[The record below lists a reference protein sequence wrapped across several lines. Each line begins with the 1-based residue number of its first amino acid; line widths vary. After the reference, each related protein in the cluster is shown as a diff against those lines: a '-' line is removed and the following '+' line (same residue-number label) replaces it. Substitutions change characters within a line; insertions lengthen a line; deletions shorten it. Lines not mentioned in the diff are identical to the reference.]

1 MERRHA
7 QPRIVP
13 PTAARRHRTGTVT
26 WFDARLRT
34 EVQRPGVTIQQR
46 SGGLLGL
53 EPATG
58 ISDVDPVRRPN
69 EPVDRA

>member
-1 MERRHA
+1 MERRHP

-13 PTAARRHRTGTVT
+13 PAAARRHRTSTVT

-34 EVQRPGVTIQQR
+34 EVQRPGSTIHQR
-46 SGGLLGL
+46 WGGLLDL

-58 ISDVDPVRRPN
+58 MSDVDPVRRPH
-69 EPVDRA
+69 EPADRA